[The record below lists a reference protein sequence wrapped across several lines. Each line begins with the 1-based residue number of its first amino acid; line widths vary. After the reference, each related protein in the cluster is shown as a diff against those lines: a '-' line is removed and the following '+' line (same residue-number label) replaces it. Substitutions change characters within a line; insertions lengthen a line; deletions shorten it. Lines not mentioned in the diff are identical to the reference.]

1 LNATTIN
8 PNLSLD
14 KPIQL
19 DGQRHIKMKVWS
31 QQDPNGPSNQRNL
44 ILTNESKADMVFNLS
59 TTGAFEIVNTRSN
72 TGAKHPLAGQQT
84 PSKVVKKRVETMFCL
99 QPLKLVEVTIQ
110 LKAPKPSQIEE
121 WPMKILD
128 ERNGELIANFSNGDI
143 QKFTLEGQLLRP
155 KLVLLTEVP
164 S

>member
-1 LNATTIN
+1 VGHFKTIILASPQLAEEEYELADDKTDLPKPGTLGTISLNLNGTTIN

-31 QQDPNGPSNQRNL
+31 HQDPNGPSNQRNL

-59 TTGAFEIVNTRSN
+59 TTGAFEIINTRSN

-110 LKAPKPSQIEE
+110 LKAPKPS
-121 WPMKILD
+121 
-128 ERNGELIANFSNGDI
+128 
-143 QKFTLEGQLLRP
+143 
-155 KLVLLTEVP
+155 
-164 S
+164 